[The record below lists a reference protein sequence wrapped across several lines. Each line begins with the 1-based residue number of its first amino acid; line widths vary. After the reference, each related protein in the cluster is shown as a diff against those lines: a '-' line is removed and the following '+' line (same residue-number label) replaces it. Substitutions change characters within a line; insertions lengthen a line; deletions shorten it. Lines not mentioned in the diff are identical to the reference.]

1 MFKQNRVPV
10 IELVKAVTFVM
21 LLNLGV
27 LRTLPLRPQLV
38 DGAYCLKS
46 TLLLV
51 VLLQMRT
58 GICTH
63 NKNEL
68 FESAL

>member
-27 LRTLPLRPQLV
+27 LRTLPLQPQLV
-38 DGAYCLKS
+38 DGVYCLKS

-58 GICTH
+58 GICAH